1 MKPYHLILDFTHVY
15 DDEICADREQ
25 FSWIDCSDIEG
36 SDLYCSPQAER
47 EIRRKIEPYG
57 LHGIHFVD
65 SGNYHYVTK
74 IFTDQ
79 IHRPFSLIVFDHH
92 TDMQQPLMEGMMSC
106 GDWAG
111 MVLDQNPALQQFIL
125 IGPAEDDIKQI
136 RTKHLDKLITFSAE
150 EIRKGE
156 GVERL
161 KRIHGGVPLYISIDK
176 DVLSEQYSETNWN
189 QGELTL
195 GMLGKVFGVAFF
207 VYLFFGFMLLPCLN
221 TITQIFTTTD
231 SAGNIDPL
239 AVIRFFFAGNMPSYV
254 LNSLKLAVCL
264 VITVNIVGISI
275 VLLTEYF
282 DIKGAKILRLGYM
295 TTLIYSGVALVT
307 GYLFLYDSDGI
318 MTTWLSGIFPNMDK
332 NWFSGFN
339 AVLFTMTF
347 ACTSNHALFLR
358 NAIRAIDYNTVEAAR
373 NLGAKP
379 FKVLLKVVFPTL
391 IPTLFSLTVM
401 TFITGLCA
409 MSAPTLLGYDSI
421 NPEIVRLAGSSSADE
436 AFPQARAALLSIILA
451 MFTII
456 LLTVLSSYERKGH
469 YLSVSKTKAKLVKQK
484 ISNPVANVLAHIYA
498 YVLFII
504 YMTPVVMIVLF
515 AFQNYPAIRSKTLS
529 MDQFTLI
536 NFFGQQD
543 YEFLTNRGK
552 LKTRTGAISGLFA
565 NADTVG
571 GIRLSFVLS
580 AIAAALACVIVV
592 VAVNYIFKNKGK
604 KRGTVLEYSLLFP
617 WLLPTILIC
626 YSYRTYFNSDSVWYV
641 FNNNL
646 YMRENVRFLIV
657 MAYTVVKLP
666 FALRMIKAA
675 FYAIDEELE
684 DAARNLGASSLVTFL
699 RVTLPSVLAVFA
711 LNFNA
716 LFTEYDMSATFQSS
730 YGKTYAMIIQ
740 NMCAEEG
747 RDGYNVNASGR
758 RCASTVFIM
767 VISGLILYL
776 VYGVGARDLGERIE
790 RREKRRKRIEAFKAK
805 FTGKKKAAEK
815 AAA

>member
-1 MKPYHLILDFTHVY
+1 MTQK
-15 DDEICADREQ
+15 
-25 FSWIDCSDIEG
+25 SS
-36 SDLYCSPQAER
+36 
-47 EIRRKIEPYG
+47 K
-57 LHGIHFVD
+57 
-65 SGNYHYVTK
+65 
-74 IFTDQ
+74 
-79 IHRPFSLIVFDHH
+79 
-92 TDMQQPLMEGMMSC
+92 
-106 GDWAG
+106 
-111 MVLDQNPALQQFIL
+111 
-125 IGPAEDDIKQI
+125 
-136 RTKHLDKLITFSAE
+136 
-150 EIRKGE
+150 
-156 GVERL
+156 
-161 KRIHGGVPLYISIDK
+161 
-176 DVLSEQYSETNWN
+176 
-189 QGELTL
+189 LTL

-484 ISNPVANVLAHIYA
+484 ITNPIANVLAHIYA

-504 YMTPVVMIVLF
+504 YMTPVVMIVIF
-515 AFQNYPAIRSKTLS
+515 SFQTFSAVRMRKLDLSQWTLVNYFGKQDYSYLTSRGTYKIREGSISGVFSNEATLS
-529 MDQFTLI
+529 
-536 NFFGQQD
+536 
-543 YEFLTNRGK
+543 
-552 LKTRTGAISGLFA
+552 
-565 NADTVG
+565 
-571 GIRLSFVLS
+571 GIQMSFVMS
-580 AIAAALACVIVV
+580 VIAAALACVIVV
-592 VAVNYIFKNKGK
+592 VACNYIFKHK
-604 KRGTVLEYSLLFP
+604 KTGTILEYALLFP

-626 YSYRTYFNSDSVWYV
+626 YSYRTFFNSSDVWYV
-641 FNNNL
+641 FGQNL
-646 YMRENVRFLIV
+646 YYADRVRILIV
-657 MAYTVVKLP
+657 IAYTVVKLP
-666 FALRMIKAA
+666 FSLRMIKAS

-684 DAARNLGASSLVTFL
+684 DAARNLGSGPVRTFL
-699 RVTLPSVLAVFA
+699 KVKLPIILPSVLAVFA

-716 LFTEYDMSATFQSS
+716 LFTEYDMSATFAST
-730 YGKTYAMIIQ
+730 YGTTYAMVIQ
-740 NMCAEEG
+740 SMCREEG
-747 RDGYNVNASGR
+747 LYGYNVNASGR

-767 VISGLILYL
+767 LVSGLILYL
-776 VYGVGARDLGERIE
+776 VYGVGARDLGERLE
-790 RREKRRKRIEAFKAK
+790 ARDRRRKRMDRIKAVFRKKQPAEAASPQ
-805 FTGKKKAAEK
+805 
-815 AAA
+815 

>member
-1 MKPYHLILDFTHVY
+1 MNKK
-15 DDEICADREQ
+15 A
-25 FSWIDCSDIEG
+25 S
-36 SDLYCSPQAER
+36 
-47 EIRRKIEPYG
+47 G
-57 LHGIHFVD
+57 L
-65 SGNYHYVTK
+65 NL
-74 IFTDQ
+74 
-79 IHRPFSLIVFDHH
+79 SL
-92 TDMQQPLMEGMMSC
+92 L
-106 GDWAG
+106 W
-111 MVLDQNPALQQFIL
+111 
-125 IGPAEDDIKQI
+125 
-136 RTKHLDKLITFSAE
+136 
-150 EIRKGE
+150 
-156 GVERL
+156 
-161 KRIHGGVPLYISIDK
+161 
-176 DVLSEQYSETNWN
+176 
-189 QGELTL
+189 
-195 GMLGKVFGVAFF
+195 KVFGIAFF

-221 TITQIFTTTD
+221 TLTQIFTAKNAAGQTD
-231 SAGNIDPL
+231 PF
-239 AVIRFFFAGNMPSYV
+239 AVIRFFFAGNMPKFIW
-254 LNSLKLAVCL
+254 NSLKLAICL
-264 VITVNIVGISI
+264 VVTVNIVGISI

-282 DIKGAKILRLGYM
+282 DIKGAKVLRLGYM

-318 MTTWLSGIFPNMDK
+318 LTSWLVKSFPNMNK
-332 NWFSGFN
+332 NWFSGFR

-347 ACTSNHALFLR
+347 ACTSNHVLFLR
-358 NAIRAIDYNTVEAAR
+358 NAIRSIDYNTVEAAR
-373 NLGAKP
+373 NMGAKP
-379 FKVLLKVVFPTL
+379 FQVLLKVVFPTL

-421 NPEIVRLAGSSSADE
+421 NPEIVRLAGSSIADE

-484 ISNPVANVLAHIYA
+484 ITNPAANVLAHIYA
-498 YVLFII
+498 YVLFVI
-504 YMTPVVMIVLF
+504 YMTPVVMIVVF
-515 AFQNYPAIRSKTLS
+515 AFQNYPAIRSKSLS
-529 MDQFTLI
+529 MDQWTLV
-536 NFFGQQD
+536 NFFGKQD
-543 YEFLTNRGK
+543 FEFMTNRGK
-552 LKTRTGAISGLFA
+552 FKTRPGAISGLFA

-592 VAVNYIFKNKGK
+592 AAVNYIFKNKGK
-604 KRGTVLEYSLLFP
+604 KRAVVLEYCMLFP

-626 YSYRTYFNSDSVWYV
+626 YSYRTYFNSNDVWYV
-641 FNNNL
+641 FNQNL

-684 DAARNLGASSLVTFL
+684 DAARNLGASNLVTFL
-699 RVTLPSVLAVFA
+699 RVKLPIVLPSVLAVFA

-716 LFTEYDMSATFQSS
+716 LFTEYDMSATFHSS
-730 YGKTYAMIIQ
+730 YGKSYAMVIQ

-767 VISGLILYL
+767 IVSGLILYL
-776 VYGVGARDLGERIE
+776 VYGVGARDLGERLE
-790 RREKRRKRIEAFKAK
+790 RREKRRKRWAK
-805 FTGKKKAAEK
+805 LTGKAGKEMAA
-815 AAA
+815 

>member
-1 MKPYHLILDFTHVY
+1 MTKKASWLKP
-15 DDEICADREQ
+15 E
-25 FSWIDCSDIEG
+25 
-36 SDLYCSPQAER
+36 
-47 EIRRKIEPYG
+47 
-57 LHGIHFVD
+57 
-65 SGNYHYVTK
+65 
-74 IFTDQ
+74 
-79 IHRPFSLIVFDHH
+79 
-92 TDMQQPLMEGMMSC
+92 
-106 GDWAG
+106 
-111 MVLDQNPALQQFIL
+111 
-125 IGPAEDDIKQI
+125 
-136 RTKHLDKLITFSAE
+136 
-150 EIRKGE
+150 
-156 GVERL
+156 
-161 KRIHGGVPLYISIDK
+161 YI
-176 DVLSEQYSETNWN
+176 W
-189 QGELTL
+189 
-195 GMLGKVFGVAFF
+195 KVFGIAFF

-221 TITQIFTTTD
+221 TITQIFTVKGADGTT
-231 SAGNIDPL
+231 DPL

-254 LNSLKLAVCL
+254 WNSLKLAISL
-264 VITVNIVGISI
+264 VITVNFVGISI

-282 DIKGAKILRLGYM
+282 DIKGAKVLRLGYM

-307 GYLFLYDSDGI
+307 GYLFLYDSNG
-318 MTTWLSGIFPNMDK
+318 MLTTWLANVIPGFNKD
-332 NWFSGFN
+332 WFSGFR

-347 ACTSNHALFLR
+347 ACTSNHMLFLR
-358 NAIRAIDYNTVEAAR
+358 NAIRGIDYNTVEAAR

-379 FKVLLKVVFPTL
+379 FKVLMKVVFPTL
-391 IPTLFSLTVM
+391 LPTMFSLTVM

-421 NPEIVRLAGSSSADE
+421 NPEIVRLAGSSVADE

-456 LLTVLSSYERKGH
+456 LLTTLSSYERKGH

-484 ISNPVANVLAHIYA
+484 IQNPVMNVIAHIYA
-498 YVLFII
+498 YVLFLI

-515 AFQNYPAIRSKTLS
+515 AFQNYPAIRAKSLD
-529 MDQFTLI
+529 MNQWTLI

-552 LKTRTGAISGLFA
+552 LKTRVGSISGLFA

-604 KRGTVLEYSLLFP
+604 KRSTVLEYSLLFP

-646 YMRENVRFLIV
+646 YWKENVRFLIV

-684 DAARNLGASSLVTFL
+684 DAARNLGASPLVTFL
-699 RVTLPSVLAVFA
+699 RVKLPIVLPSVLAVFA

-716 LFTEYDMSATFQSS
+716 LFTEYDMSATFHSS
-730 YGKTYAMIIQ
+730 YGKSYAMVIQ

-767 VISGLILYL
+767 IVSGLILYL
-776 VYGVGARDLGERIE
+776 VYGVGARDLGDRLAIK
-790 RREKRRKRIEAFKAK
+790 EKRRKRWEKFSGHFKK
-805 FTGKKKAAEK
+805 EKKIAA
-815 AAA
+815 

>member
-1 MKPYHLILDFTHVY
+1 MNKK
-15 DDEICADREQ
+15 A
-25 FSWIDCSDIEG
+25 S
-36 SDLYCSPQAER
+36 
-47 EIRRKIEPYG
+47 G
-57 LHGIHFVD
+57 L
-65 SGNYHYVTK
+65 NL
-74 IFTDQ
+74 
-79 IHRPFSLIVFDHH
+79 SL
-92 TDMQQPLMEGMMSC
+92 L
-106 GDWAG
+106 W
-111 MVLDQNPALQQFIL
+111 
-125 IGPAEDDIKQI
+125 
-136 RTKHLDKLITFSAE
+136 
-150 EIRKGE
+150 
-156 GVERL
+156 
-161 KRIHGGVPLYISIDK
+161 
-176 DVLSEQYSETNWN
+176 
-189 QGELTL
+189 
-195 GMLGKVFGVAFF
+195 KVFGIAFF

-221 TITQIFTTTD
+221 TLTQIFTAKNAAGQTD
-231 SAGNIDPL
+231 PF
-239 AVIRFFFAGNMPSYV
+239 AVIRFFFAGNMPKFIW
-254 LNSLKLAVCL
+254 NSLKLAICL
-264 VITVNIVGISI
+264 VVTVNIVGISI

-282 DIKGAKILRLGYM
+282 DIKGAKVLRLGYM

-318 MTTWLSGIFPNMDK
+318 LTSWLVKSFPNMNK
-332 NWFSGFN
+332 NWFSGFR

-347 ACTSNHALFLR
+347 ACTSNHVLFLR
-358 NAIRAIDYNTVEAAR
+358 NAIRSIDYNTVEAAR
-373 NLGAKP
+373 NMGAKP
-379 FKVLLKVVFPTL
+379 FQVLLKVVFPTL

-421 NPEIVRLAGSSSADE
+421 NPEIVRLAGSSIADE

-484 ISNPVANVLAHIYA
+484 ITNPAANVLAHIYA
-498 YVLFII
+498 YVLFVI

-515 AFQNYPAIRSKTLS
+515 AFQNYPAIRSKSLR
-529 MDQFTLI
+529 MDQWTLV
-536 NFFGQQD
+536 NFFGKQD
-543 YEFLTNRGK
+543 FEFMTNRGK
-552 LKTRTGAISGLFA
+552 FKTRPGAISGLFA

-592 VAVNYIFKNKGK
+592 AAVNYIFKNKGK
-604 KRGTVLEYSLLFP
+604 KRAVVLEYCMLFP

-626 YSYRTYFNSDSVWYV
+626 YSYRTYFNSNDVWYV
-641 FNNNL
+641 FNQNL

-684 DAARNLGASSLVTFL
+684 DAARNLGASNLVTFL
-699 RVTLPSVLAVFA
+699 RVKLPIVLPSVLAVFA

-716 LFTEYDMSATFQSS
+716 LFTEYDMSATFHSS
-730 YGKTYAMIIQ
+730 YGKSYAMVIQ

-767 VISGLILYL
+767 IVSGLILYL
-776 VYGVGARDLGERIE
+776 VYGVGARDLGERLE
-790 RREKRRKRIEAFKAK
+790 RREKRRKRWAK
-805 FTGKKKAAEK
+805 LTGKAGKEMAA
-815 AAA
+815 